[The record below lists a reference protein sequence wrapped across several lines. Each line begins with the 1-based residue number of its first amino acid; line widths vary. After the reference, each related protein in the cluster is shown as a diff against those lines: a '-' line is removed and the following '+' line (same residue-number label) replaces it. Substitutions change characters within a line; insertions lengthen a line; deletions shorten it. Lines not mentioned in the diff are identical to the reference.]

1 MRVPSIQATASSD
14 AISSEPKKTLDTK
27 NLALAPRSQHPRRMD
42 RLVRITERFL
52 PLFVLTVALIGVP
65 ILIFSP
71 EGLPRLRGLERE
83 LAEVEEDTAVLRREI
98 ETLRGKVARLRDD
111 PTAVERIARDDLGLV
126 RQTEVV
132 FQFPTR
138 K

>member
-1 MRVPSIQATASSD
+1 MHRLS
-14 AISSEPKKTLDTK
+14 
-27 NLALAPRSQHPRRMD
+27 
-42 RLVRITERFL
+42 RLVERFL
-52 PLFVLTVALIGVP
+52 PLFVLSVALIGAP
-65 ILIFSP
+65 LMIFSP

-83 LAEVEEDTAVLRREI
+83 LSEVEEDSAALRREI

>member
-1 MRVPSIQATASSD
+1 
-14 AISSEPKKTLDTK
+14 
-27 NLALAPRSQHPRRMD
+27 MD